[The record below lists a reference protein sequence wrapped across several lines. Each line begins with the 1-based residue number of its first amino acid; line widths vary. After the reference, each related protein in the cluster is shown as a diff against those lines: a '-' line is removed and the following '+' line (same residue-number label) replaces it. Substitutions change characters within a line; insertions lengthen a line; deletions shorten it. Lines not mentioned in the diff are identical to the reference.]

1 MSEDHCGGTPTDVD
15 DSPDRKPNGHLMLD
29 SVRSIL
35 SSGRPDDAI
44 SGELAELLGFD
55 ELELVSEIL
64 SNRSQLFDEPR
75 VVNEQTPTPFTSK
88 SKGAE
93 IGKLYSAA
101 TNEAVHAIVP
111 DPRSL
116 APDQARRRVEEQLQ
130 ANASR
135 PLFTGTAVSH
145 AVSSNHDVPHVKL
158 RRVA

>member
-1 MSEDHCGGTPTDVD
+1 
-15 DSPDRKPNGHLMLD
+15 MLD

-64 SNRSQLFDEPR
+64 SNRSQLFDQPR
-75 VVNEQTPTPFTSK
+75 VVNEQTLTPFP
-88 SKGAE
+88 SKGKGTE
-93 IGKLYSAA
+93 IGKLCSVATKEAA
-101 TNEAVHAIVP
+101 HAIVP
-111 DPRSL
+111 DSRGL
-116 APDQARRRVEEQLQ
+116 ASDQARRRMEEQLQ

-145 AVSSNHDVPHVKL
+145 AVSSNSGASRVKL